1 MNARMKLLM
10 IVCSLVLTVL
20 SPVTSAAHS
29 QVPRPGNDS
38 LAALSPEERAAHEE
52 LIAFRV
58 GVQDA
63 FNKMGESGKPEDMV
77 ALLEYA
83 DPDILFTP
91 MTGESF
97 RGRAALLAY
106 FKREFINEGHSLKR
120 MHSEFTADHLS
131 IFLRPDVA
139 TNRGTARGTFVFANN
154 SELTVNT
161 RWTATLVKRDGR
173 WKLAAFQFS
182 PSIFDNPVVDAYR
195 KWIYK
200 AAIGAGVAALS
211 IGILVGRWTRR
222 PRHA

>member
-1 MNARMKLLM
+1 ML
-10 IVCSLVLTVL
+10 VCSLALTVL
-20 SPVTSAAHS
+20 SPVAPAAQGS
-29 QVPRPGNDS
+29 RALPRQGNDS
-38 LAALSPEERAAHEE
+38 LTALSPDERAAHEE

-97 RGRAALLAY
+97 RGKPALLEY

-120 MHSEFTADHLS
+120 MHSEFAADHLS
-131 IFLRPDVA
+131 ILVRPDVA
-139 TNRGTARGTFVFANN
+139 INRGTGRGTFVFTDN
-154 SELTVNT
+154 SELTVDT
-161 RWTATLVKRDGR
+161 RWTATLAKRDGR
-173 WKLAAFQFS
+173 WKLAAFHFS

-200 AAIGAGVAALS
+200 AAIIAGLTAL
-211 IGILVGRWTRR
+211 LVGVLIGRWTRR
-222 PRHA
+222 PRLA